1 MKIET
6 TDDSMIV
13 NGKQVKFFSDHN
25 PLNCPWKDWGVDL
38 VLEST
43 GVFNAD
49 EKASMHIQA
58 GAKKVILTAP
68 GKGPKVGTF
77 VVGVNEASTAEA
89 GTSSATPAA
98 PPTAWLR
105 WSR

>member
-13 NGKQVKFFSDHN
+13 NGKEVKFFSDRN

-43 GVFNAD
+43 GVFNTD

-58 GAKKVILTAP
+58 GAKKVILTRSWQRSQGGNLRCWCERRP
-68 GKGPKVGTF
+68 V
-77 VVGVNEASTAEA
+77 
-89 GTSSATPAA
+89 
-98 PPTAWLR
+98 PP
-105 WSR
+105 

>member
-1 MKIET
+1 MASRSSSSPT
-6 TDDSMIV
+6 
-13 NGKQVKFFSDHN
+13 Q
-25 PLNCPWKDWGVDL
+25 PLNCLKDWGVDL

-43 GVFNAD
+43 GVFNTD

-77 VVGVNEASTAEA
+77 VVK
-89 GTSSATPAA
+89 
-98 PPTAWLR
+98 
-105 WSR
+105 